1 MSKVTFIFQ
10 VSKVTLFFSLK
21 KKDIGM
27 SQLSDNLAY
36 TEAYYKVI
44 WYIHVIYCIIKLHE
58 NYHIPI
64 HTAIPVYPAQP
75 KFAKLEKKR
84 KISSVL

>member
-1 MSKVTFIFQ
+1 
-10 VSKVTLFFSLK
+10 
-21 KKDIGM
+21 M

-64 HTAIPVYPAQP
+64 HTAIPVHPAQP
-75 KFAKLEKKR
+75 KFAKLEKKG
-84 KISSVL
+84 KFLHQFCKYFSCTYIQYVA